1 MLISEIKAVQ
11 IKVGDTFNMS
21 DDLGNF
27 KRGEEVTVDS
37 VELSGMDFVVTLS
50 NNNGVT
56 DTFYLDRDDEI

>member
-11 IKVGDTFNMS
+11 IKVGNTFNMS

-27 KRGEEVTVDS
+27 KKGEEVTVDN
-37 VELSGMDFVVTLS
+37 VELSGMDFVITLS
-50 NNNGVT
+50 NKAGTT